1 MTDSE
6 EAQATFLNKYNE
18 ATVTELTA
26 TKTWEDLNNA
36 DGFRPTTA
44 DFANLLT
51 LNRSADAQSDEGNGI
66 TEQEVKF
73 TVVWSDGWNNEG
85 NNSDTFTIKP
95 AGENSD
101 GFEVYAPN
109 GMPWKYT
116 LAEAVTDEGRLKL
129 SDSQDDVRNHI
140 YTPDRAEGNWTTLT
154 TISDTNNNFG
164 NLTNS
169 ITTHAD
175 FAKVWADKNGD
186 PLTEDY
192 LGFELSVTF
201 ELQVSM
207 DGDRVSNLA
216 LTDGE
221 WIPAAEAAEEYPS
234 IEAALKANGNNGG
247 TKTLTGHVTDDVWK
261 NGSFT
266 GLPSVIKV
274 VGTDGAADQYIFLKY
289 RVVETAVSYG
299 EAPHQTELPV
309 TLDDDGI
316 T

>member
-1 MTDSE
+1 ME
-6 EAQATFLNKYNE
+6 
-18 ATVTELTA
+18 
-26 TKTWEDLNNA
+26 
-36 DGFRPTTA
+36 
-44 DFANLLT
+44 
-51 LNRSADAQSDEGNGI
+51 
-66 TEQEVKF
+66 
-73 TVVWSDGWNNEG
+73 WSDGCNNEG
-85 NNSDTFTIKP
+85 DNSGTFTIKP

-116 LAEAVTDEGRLKL
+116 LAEAVTNEGRLEL
-129 SDSQDDVRNHI
+129 VSDSQDDVRNHI
-140 YTPDRAEGNWTTLT
+140 YTPDRAEGKWTTLT

-164 NLTNS
+164 NLINS

-175 FAKVWADKNGD
+175 FAKVWADENGD
-186 PLTEDY
+186 PLTKDY

-207 DGDRVSNLA
+207 DSDRLNGLA

-221 WIPAAEAAEEYPS
+221 WISAAEAAEEYPS
-234 IEAALKANGNNGG
+234 IQAALKANGSPSG
-247 TKTLTGHVTDDVWK
+247 TKTLTGHVTDAVW

-274 VGTDGAADQYIFLKY
+274 EDADGAEDQYIFLKY

-299 EAPHQTELPV
+299 EAPHQTELSVSLNSDGTYLYGPDSEDTVIAGGSLNHNPTANRSTSTNRLSTLSV
-309 TLDDDGI
+309 TARKVWQDSENLYATRPGGD
-316 T
+316 TVMAC